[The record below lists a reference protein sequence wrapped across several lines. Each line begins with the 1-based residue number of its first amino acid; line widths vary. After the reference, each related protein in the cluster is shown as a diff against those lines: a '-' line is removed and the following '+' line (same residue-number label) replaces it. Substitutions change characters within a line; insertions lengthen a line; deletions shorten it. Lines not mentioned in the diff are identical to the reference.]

1 MEFGFIVFLSNRRQF
16 VRIHGGFSTDSPV
29 ISGVPQGTVLGP
41 LLFLILMS
49 DINKGVSNTR
59 IISFADD
66 TRVYNNINTVEDC
79 NALQTDLESV

>member
-1 MEFGFIVFLSNRRQF
+1 M
-16 VRIHGGFSTDSPV
+16 RIPGGFSTDSPV

-66 TRVYNNINTVEDC
+66 TRYNWADVNNMLFKEM
-79 NALQTDLESV
+79 LQVKSIKLSD